1 MIWYVKQKFLNAMLW
16 RRSNCA
22 LYTDSF
28 TLNHHWFNVSS
39 FTLNHRVSLKTEL
52 RLTPFQGKKIKVF
65 RKTPAIEYF

>member
-1 MIWYVKQKFLNAMLW
+1 MLW

-28 TLNHHWFNVSS
+28 TLNHHWFNVLS

-52 RLTPFQGKKIKVF
+52 RLTPFQGKKIKSF
-65 RKTPAIEYF
+65 QKNTCDRIFF